1 MSASP
6 SVTPT
11 EPPEPGAPESQSAL
25 MSLFTNARLALL
37 LLLAIVGTGLLA
49 LREIPKERWP
59 EVEVPL
65 GVVTAIYPGA
75 SPDLVEDEVIGVLER
90 AFLGLPERTRLES
103 TSMESVALVLVEFD
117 VSADADASLDATA
130 EALDG
135 VRGELPESVQDVQ
148 LIRASTSSDPIFVFS
163 LVAADAP
170 LALRRTLALTLR
182 DRLESVPGVD
192 EVDIVGLQAEQVQVL
207 VDRQRLEEIGGTLSD
222 VTKAVQNAQMTVP
235 LGRIEPGK
243 RSFPLEVD
251 RVGLDLDALG
261 ALSVRAR
268 STGSTVPLR
277 SVATLQRVPATPTE
291 SSRLV
296 RRLPDGSTQAGDSL
310 SFRVKRQPGG
320 NVPVI
325 VADVKAELARFE
337 ASLPPGALLVV
348 TTDRSEEI
356 MEGIT
361 LLIGSGVQA
370 VLLVFVLLFL
380 FIGTRESIVAG
391 LSIPVTFLAT
401 FAVLLAMDQSL
412 NNLSLM
418 ALVIALGL
426 LVDDFIL
433 VVEGMHHYLHDGK
446 RPVDAAI
453 ATIQTY
459 ALPSLSGSITTISA
473 FLPLAMLGG
482 LEGKFVQVIP
492 LTICI
497 CLLVSYLV
505 SVTLDTSLGAV
516 VLRKQEAN
524 PLTAWTQR
532 GLLKLERWYGAVV
545 VPATLGTRRR
555 RRMVLGVSFVA
566 MVGAFGLGT
575 QIDSIL
581 YPATDEAQIGA
592 TLTLPPGSAL
602 AEAERL
608 AARVEQALS
617 GDPDIAA
624 FTVSA
629 GRRSS
634 LAASGTSGLLDP
646 DQAEYLV
653 GVTVQLVPADER
665 SKPSYEL
672 AEDYRQRLS
681 LLSEGA
687 LEMHQIRMGAGSGA
701 PIEVKLRADDADR
714 AEVLTDEVI
723 ALIEDVPG
731 LENLRDSRQPHRGAW
746 ELQLSDE
753 ALRFH
758 GLDRQQVLGFLRSAI
773 SGETAV
779 TLYEGSEAIDIVV
792 GYDWGVDGEWGSP
805 ASLGEV
811 LGAGVPDF
819 LGRTTT
825 LSALGSPVLTS
836 SPLTIPHE
844 AGRASVIVS
853 ADAAPG
859 ASSVEVAAEIER
871 RLQGLV
877 RQSGDEVVVA
887 GDYAGLQE
895 TQGELS
901 RALAIAAAL
910 IFSIL
915 VLQFRSFVQPLLIF
929 SAMPLAMIGVF
940 VGFFLTGLELSFP
953 AMLGMVA
960 LVGIVVNDA
969 IVLID
974 AINTNTRELG
984 MPPPEAVRAAGV
996 SRMRPILLTSLTTV
1010 FGLLP
1015 LALTD
1020 KVWEGL
1026 CMSIVYGI
1034 SLATVLTLVVIPA
1047 LYLVLERA
1055 GDLDA
1060 APGARPPEAD
1070 APDEP
1075 SSAVA

>member
-1 MSASP
+1 MSAPP
-6 SVTPT
+6 SGDGADPT
-11 EPPEPGAPESQSAL
+11 GTSQSVL

-37 LLLAIVGTGLLA
+37 LLVAIVGAGLLA

-75 SPDLVEDEVIGVLER
+75 SPDLVEAEVTGVLER
-90 AFLGLPERTRLES
+90 SFLGLPERTRLES

-117 VSADADASLDATA
+117 VSADADDSLDATA
-130 EALDG
+130 EALDAA
-135 VRGELPESVQDVQ
+135 RGSLPEAVEDVK
-148 LIRASTSSDPIFVFS
+148 LVRASTSGDPIFVFS
-163 LVAADAP
+163 LVAGDTP
-170 LALRRTLALTLR
+170 LAQRRAVALELR
-182 DRLESVPGVD
+182 DRLEAVPGVD

-222 VTKAVQNAQMTVP
+222 VTKAVQNAQMTIP
-235 LGRIEPGK
+235 LGRIAPGR

-251 RVGLDLDALG
+251 RVGLDVAALG
-261 ALSVRAR
+261 SLAVQAR

-277 SVATLQRVPATPTE
+277 SVATIQRVPAEPEE

-325 VADVKAELARFE
+325 VADVKAELSRFE
-337 ASLPPGALLVV
+337 ATLPPGVDLVV

-356 MEGIT
+356 ISGIT
-361 LLIGSGVQA
+361 LLISSGVQA

-380 FIGTRESIVAG
+380 FIGARESVVAG

-401 FAVLLAMDQSL
+401 FAVLQALDQSL

-433 VVEGMHHYLHDGK
+433 VMEGMHHFLHAGK

-453 ATIQTY
+453 ATIKTY
-459 ALPSLSGSITTISA
+459 AFPSLSGSITTISA

-516 VLRKQEAN
+516 VLRKQEPN
-524 PLTAWTQR
+524 VVTAWVQGGIQR
-532 GLLKLERWYGAVV
+532 LERWYDQRV

-555 RRMVLGVSFVA
+555 RHVVLGVAFA
-566 MVGAFGLGT
+566 ALFGAFGLAT

-592 TLTLPPGSAL
+592 TLTLPPGTSL
-602 AEAERL
+602 AEAERQ
-608 AARVEQALS
+608 AARVEAALS
-617 GDPDIAA
+617 GDPDIDV

-634 LAASGTSGLLDP
+634 LAASGTSGLIDP

-653 GVTVQLVPADER
+653 GVTLQLVPADER
-665 SKPSYEL
+665 SMPSYEL
-672 AEDYRQRLS
+672 AEVYRQRLS
-681 LLSEGA
+681 VLSEGE
-687 LEMHQIRMGAGSGA
+687 LEVHQIRMGAGSGA
-701 PIEVKLRADDADR
+701 PIEVKVRASDAGRADA
-714 AEVLTDEVI
+714 LTDEVL

-731 LENLRDSRQPHRGAW
+731 LDNLRDSRQPHGASW
-746 ELQLSDE
+746 ELKLSDE

-758 GLDRQQVLGFLRSAI
+758 GLDRERVLGFLRSAI

-779 TLYEGSEAIDIVV
+779 TLYEGSDPIDIVV
-792 GYDWGVDGEWGSP
+792 GYDWGVDGAWGAP
-805 ASLGEV
+805 ASLDEV
-811 LGAGVPDF
+811 LSAGVPDM
-819 LGRTTT
+819 LGRTTA

-836 SPLTIPHE
+836 
-844 AGRASVIVS
+844 
-853 ADAAPG
+853 
-859 ASSVEVAAEIER
+859 
-871 RLQGLV
+871 
-877 RQSGDEVVVA
+877 
-887 GDYAGLQE
+887 
-895 TQGELS
+895 
-901 RALAIAAAL
+901 
-910 IFSIL
+910 
-915 VLQFRSFVQPLLIF
+915 
-929 SAMPLAMIGVF
+929 
-940 VGFFLTGLELSFP
+940 
-953 AMLGMVA
+953 
-960 LVGIVVNDA
+960 
-969 IVLID
+969 
-974 AINTNTRELG
+974 
-984 MPPPEAVRAAGV
+984 
-996 SRMRPILLTSLTTV
+996 
-1010 FGLLP
+1010 
-1015 LALTD
+1015 
-1020 KVWEGL
+1020 
-1026 CMSIVYGI
+1026 
-1034 SLATVLTLVVIPA
+1034 
-1047 LYLVLERA
+1047 
-1055 GDLDA
+1055 
-1060 APGARPPEAD
+1060 
-1070 APDEP
+1070 
-1075 SSAVA
+1075 